1 MFHRHRSR
9 SPFLRLFAGFAVVF
23 VSFSEERAGSCTS
36 QDMHE
41 IHSDADNFLHKTWLC
56 SFSYQD
62 VSPLLENILR
72 QQAGFSLSLYMLSSF
87 TFWKRHHVA
96 VNTLI
101 CFTCHAVFRIWSSC
115 NFLQV
120 IRTSEIWEHC
130 FTLLWIQISP
140 HDVTT
145 DFPIAVIFPTRF
157 FIRYLN
163 CNFQFKLRFLHL
175 LPSLTV
181 FLQPCHLGS
190 LGVSHHGTTG
200 EMTKISIR
208 STVIRHCNIQKLWL
222 PIHGSQPALFTT
234 RMFPLVCS
242 FTEQFSLPIQLLFCR
257 SMRWPCFH
265 LSEKRI
271 ENPAT
276 PAFLPFDIVD
286 RFFFPQSGS
295 TSCH

>member
-1 MFHRHRSR
+1 MQ
-9 SPFLRLFAGFAVVF
+9 
-23 VSFSEERAGSCTS
+23 FSEFGLAAVFYRWYELLKFENIVSPYFEFRFHPMKWPLIFQSLWFSQPGFSSGTWTAISSSSWDSCT
-36 QDMHE
+36 
-41 IHSDADNFLHKTWLC
+41 F
-56 SFSYQD
+56 Y
-62 VSPLLENILR
+62 PL
-72 QQAGFSLSLYMLSSF
+72 
-87 TFWKRHHVA
+87 W
-96 VNTLI
+96 
-101 CFTCHAVFRIWSSC
+101 
-115 NFLQV
+115 
-120 IRTSEIWEHC
+120 
-130 FTLLWIQISP
+130 
-140 HDVTT
+140 
-145 DFPIAVIFPTRF
+145 RF
-157 FIRYLN
+157 
-163 CNFQFKLRFLHL
+163 
-175 LPSLTV
+175 